1 MKTCFSLLSLLLAI
15 GTVAAAERP
24 RPDPAVLAAEI
35 DRLVADRLKSHGLSA
50 APAAEDAAWFRRVNL
65 VLAGRIAASS
75 EVRAFLADPGTDKRA
90 RAIERLLASA
100 AYANHLTTSWRNWLL
115 PEALTNPDIANA
127 VPAFE
132 VWLRTRIRTGMPLD
146 QLTRELL
153 THPLNGRTAM
163 ATDPETADGDTGP
176 LAFYLAKEGKP
187 ENLAAATSR
196 IFLGVH
202 LECAQC
208 HNHPFAR
215 WTREQFWGMAAF
227 FAGVERPMGG
237 GLREMTG
244 RRELL
249 IPNSDRAVPITFLDD
264 RAPEWQYKKSPR
276 VTLAAWVTAPENPFF
291 ARAMANRLWWL
302 VFGVGLVVPVDDLHD
317 QNPPSH
323 PELLDTLARALV
335 DSGFDTRF
343 LLRAICLSQT
353 FGRASSVSDPQ
364 RQETRLFAHF
374 PIQGLAPEQLYQS
387 LAVVLGTPPQQIEAN
402 RQQFLE
408 TFAAAS
414 NPTDAP
420 TTILQALSLMNG
432 SLVGSATESK
442 SGRLVGSV
450 LQLPGLTPA
459 ERVEALYLATLG
471 RPPAPREL
479 QRALKYLDTN
489 DAAARDARH
498 ADILWALLNG
508 LEFRTNH

>member
-1 MKTCFSLLSLLLAI
+1 MQNYCGLLFLLLA
-15 GTVAAAERP
+15 VQNSVAAERP
-24 RPDPAVLAAEI
+24 RPDPAALAVEI
-35 DRLVADRLKSHGLSA
+35 DRLVAEKLKSNGITA

-65 VLAGRIAASS
+65 VLAGRIPMPSD
-75 EVRAFLADPGTDKRA
+75 VRAFLGDAGPDKRA
-90 RAIERLLASA
+90 RAIERLLASS
-100 AYANHLTTSWRNWLL
+100 AYVNHLTTSWRNWLL
-115 PEALTNPDIANA
+115 PEAQTNPEIANA
-127 VPAFE
+127 VPPFE
-132 VWLRTRIRTGMPLD
+132 AWLRTRIRTGMPLD

-153 THPLNGRTAM
+153 THPLNSRTAM
-163 ATDPETADGDTGP
+163 AADSESSENETGP
-176 LAFYLAKEGKP
+176 QAFYLAKEGKP

-291 ARAMANRLWWL
+291 AKAMANRLWWL

-343 LLRAICLSQT
+343 LLRAICQSQT
-353 FGRASSVSDPQ
+353 FGRASLVGEPQ

-387 LAVVLGTPPQQIEAN
+387 LAVVLGTPPQLVEAN

-408 TFAAAS
+408 TFAATN
-414 NPTDAP
+414 NPTDSP

-432 SLVGSATESK
+432 SLVGSATDVG
-442 SGRLVGSV
+442 SGRLLGSV
-450 LQLPGLTPA
+450 LQLSGLTPA
-459 ERVEALYLATLG
+459 ESVETLYLATLS
-471 RPPAPREL
+471 RPPAKGEL
-479 QRALKYLDTN
+479 QRALRYLEKGEAKTSDTRYG
-489 DAAARDARH
+489 DL
-498 ADILWALLNG
+498 LWALLNG
-508 LEFRTNH
+508 VEFRTNH